1 MRDFYHPTKQQQG
14 VDALPCILG
23 LTASPI
29 VRSKPSE
36 LRLVS
41 THLSRLFLTRYRTI
55 EANLDSISRTP
66 RLQRQE
72 LLKYVHRPVLCRID
86 YPRHDEHGLICD
98 CRSLQSLISICQ
110 NADIQLDLYCLKIN
124 ANMKTQCK
132 PGKVLSN
139 GQNSSEQQL
148 QKFMDKGKH
157 IYEEL
162 GPWAADYFILESIK
176 RLKRTVE
183 SEKGLCFGRED
194 NEKAYLLEELSQIP
208 MMRLRTDFTADDCPP
223 ISPKLDQLISFL
235 IKEDH
240 AEFSGLIF
248 VRQRATVIVMAEVLS
263 VHPKTKNRFQC
274 APCVGLS
281 NSASRRQN
289 VGELLDLR
297 EQRETISDF
306 RDGRKNLI
314 IATDVLEEGIDVTA
328 CRLVVCFDSPPNLK
342 SFVQRR
348 GRARQKQSKFAIMV
362 ANDDI
367 SATFDTWQQLEEEMI
382 RAYQDDARRRHEVS
396 ALETI
401 SEDVTATFRVETTG

>member
-1 MRDFYHPTKQQQG
+1 MRDFYHPTRQQQG
-14 VDALPCILG
+14 EDAVPHILG

-41 THLSRLFLTRYRTI
+41 IHLSRPFLTRYRTI

-72 LLKYVHRPVLCRID
+72 MLKYVHRPILCRID
-86 YPRHDEHGLICD
+86 YPQHDAHETICD
-98 CRSLQSLISICQ
+98 CRSLQSLTSVCQ
-110 NADIQLDLYCLKIN
+110 KVDVQLDLYSLKTS
-124 ANMKTQCK
+124 AEMKTHCR
-132 PGKVLSN
+132 PGKMLSN
-139 GQNSSEQQL
+139 GQTSSEQQL
-148 QKFMDKGKH
+148 QKFMDKAKH

-162 GPWAADYFILESIK
+162 GPWAADYFILESIT

-183 SEKGLCFGRED
+183 VEKGLFFARED
-194 NEKAYLLEELSQIP
+194 NERAYLLEKLSQIP
-208 MMRLRTDFTADDCPP
+208 TKRLRTDFTANDCPP

-248 VRQRATVIVMAEVLS
+248 VRQRATVIVMAELLS

-289 VGELLDLR
+289 IGELLDLR
-297 EQRETISDF
+297 VQRETLTDF

-362 ANDDI
+362 AKDDI
-367 SATFDTWQQLEEEMI
+367 SATFDNWQKLEEEMI
-382 RAYQDDARRRHEVS
+382 RAYQDDARRLNEVS
-396 ALETI
+396 ALENM
-401 SEDVTATFRVETTG
+401 SEDVTDTFRVETTG